1 MKEYKNKNRLIKILY
16 LGIILDIVTTII
28 CIMIGGVEYNPISI
42 FFIQQSIFLFVVIK
56 LILGLGIYIL
66 NNYTTTFNNKIMII
80 FTFFITL
87 TFIIVVLLNSLY
99 ISLKLTGVI

>member
-42 FFIQQSIFLFVVIK
+42 LFIQQSIFLFVVIK

-80 FTFFITL
+80 FIFFITL

>member
-42 FFIQQSIFLFVVIK
+42 LFIQQSIFLFVVIK

-80 FTFFITL
+80 FIFFITL

-99 ISLKLTGVI
+99 ISLKLTGMI

>member
-16 LGIILDIVTTII
+16 LGIILDIITTII

-56 LILGLGIYIL
+56 LFLVLGIYIL
-66 NNYTTTFNNKIMII
+66 NNYTTIFNNKIMII
-80 FTFFITL
+80 VIFFISL

-99 ISLKLTGVI
+99 IILKLTGTI

>member
-16 LGIILDIVTTII
+16 LGIILDIITTII

-56 LILGLGIYIL
+56 LFLVLGIYIL
-66 NNYTTTFNNKIMII
+66 NNYTTVFNNKIMII
-80 FTFFITL
+80 VIFFITL
-87 TFIIVVLLNSLY
+87 SFIIVVLLNSLY
-99 ISLKLTGVI
+99 IILKLTGMI

>member
-42 FFIQQSIFLFVVIK
+42 FFIQQSIFLFVAIK
-56 LILGLGIYIL
+56 LNLALGIYIL
-66 NNYTTTFNNKIMII
+66 NNYTTVFNNKIMII
-80 FTFFITL
+80 IIFFITL
-87 TFIIVVLLNSLY
+87 SFIIVVLLNSLY
-99 ISLKLTGVI
+99 IILKLTGMI

>member
-1 MKEYKNKNRLIKILY
+1 MKEHKNKNRLIKILY

-28 CIMIGGVEYNPISI
+28 CIMVGGVEYNPISL

-56 LILGLGIYIL
+56 LFLLLGIYIL

-80 FTFFITL
+80 LIFLISL
-87 TFIIVVLLNSLY
+87 IFIIVVLLNSLY
-99 ISLKLTGVI
+99 ITLKLTGMV

>member
-80 FTFFITL
+80 FIFFITL